1 MIRASSLT
9 LSILLL
15 IQSGPAFGKG
25 LDISSLPEN
34 MQTELVQRYPAI
46 KKDFIPLSLID
57 DVLRYLQPQPLF
69 DRVMVTEITA
79 GTYKLEYVVARRIGE
94 IKITGNDFF
103 SNSAVLSIFTVK
115 SGNVFDQQELAE
127 LGEKLRL
134 AYKDQGFFNAV
145 VDIEM
150 PPGKGENV
158 DIHLKVTENKR
169 TVIHNLIVQSPNHA
183 LNKAMVDK
191 LDSSLDEP
199 LTEKNLSDLMKSAR
213 SFLNSKRFVRA
224 DFIGPKIEYNSDES
238 EATLTYRVERP
249 ESFKF
254 EYEGVEILSRGNL
267 KDALDLDNFYSAN
280 PNIGNELSA
289 KLRAYYLSEGHARA
303 EVSSRE
309 EEDGSPFQR
318 KIIFNIEEGPKV
330 KIQGINLTGKFSRDP
345 QHYADII
352 KNYSSPIV
360 SKGYYNKDDIDA
372 GLKNLVLALQN
383 EGYLQAKVT
392 SSRLTYNKEKDK
404 VTLYVNMDE
413 GPLTLMQSVSFLG
426 NQAYPSDELLK
437 VTGLKPGP
445 LRLNQIDQAV
455 KNIKDFY
462 HNNGYIEM
470 LLLNEREDLVSYDE
484 TNTKATLNFK
494 IFEGPQVRAASIV
507 LEGNTFTRD
516 SVLYQEL
523 EIRQGEL
530 ITPKKLEDSISQLQ
544 RTGLFNTVDVR
555 TLEEK
560 TNIADRTVIVRIS
573 EREPGT
579 FNIGAGVTNERKL
592 TLRGY
597 TGIAYRNLMGTG
609 RGVSLRLEGNYNIAD
624 VKYLEHKVV
633 AGYLEPYL
641 FGSHIRG
648 RVNITL
654 SSQITDYNFKQVTD
668 LNQYTYTI
676 EKDLTPKILGT
687 WDIYSLAQVKDSGLD
702 DTYPYPPERQDI
714 VTTGPNID
722 FDFRDNPF
730 NPTAGTFTRINA
742 EYSDPSFGGTE
753 TINYWRAVA
762 AITFYNRI
770 GTAQKQP
777 IIWANNFRGGYL
789 KNLSEMPDTSAR
801 QNGVPWDK
809 KGFSLGGISTVRGY
823 EAGSE
828 YFPNNNDLG
837 IAGTNRKYY
846 LTTDSTMGL
855 IKSELRFPV
864 YDALGGAVFYDGG
877 IVQIQ
882 GLDINEPYRASTGF
896 GIRYNTPV
904 GPLSVDMA
912 WKLNMQ
918 PGEEPWRVHIS
929 IGTF

>member
-15 IQSGPAFGKG
+15 IQTTPAFGKG
-25 LDISSLPEN
+25 LDISSLPEK
-34 MQTELVQRYPAI
+34 MQAELVQRYPAI

-69 DRVMVTEITA
+69 DRVMVTERTA

-94 IKITGNDFF
+94 INISGNDFF

-145 VDIEM
+145 IDIEM

-254 EYEGVEILSRGNL
+254 EYEGAEILSRGNL

-330 KIQGINLTGKFSRDP
+330 KIQGINITGKFSRDP

-413 GPLTLMQSVSFLG
+413 GPMTLMQSVSFLG

-445 LRLNQIDQAV
+445 LRLNQIEQAV

-462 HNNGYIEM
+462 HNNAYIEM

-742 EYSDPSFGGTE
+742 EYSDPAFGGTE

-789 KNLSEMPDTSAR
+789 KNLSEMPDTSTR